1 MSILVRSHDFH
12 ASPACHEHV
21 RRPSLIKGDF
31 FWLTYR
37 YRTPLSCVLCFG
49 VCNAEIDDEFLF
61 DCFVEYPLV
70 DSARRIGS
78 PAMVL
83 SGRTG
88 SGKTAILRYIE
99 KVSEHSTVIDPFEM
113 SMSYVSNSDALR
125 FLEAVGADMDLLFQV
140 LWKHVLCLEFIRLRW
155 SVDSVEKSKGIFSRI
170 VDTFS
175 RDDRRKKSIAYLQE
189 WQGKFWITMDENI
202 KEITESIERRLHAE
216 VGADIDKFKAG
227 GQYDKRLSREKKSE
241 IVARTKKI
249 ISSEQLSE
257 LHGVID
263 MLSSAEHGDGMK
275 SFYILIDRL
284 DEKWVDDGVRFRMI
298 RGLMESLRSFRKIKN
313 LKILVGLRTDVIE
326 RVVQETADL
335 SFQREK
341 FEDLTARL
349 FWSKAD
355 LKLLV
360 ERRIH
365 ALFKRQYTGAPVSF
379 VDVFPQSMGGGKAT
393 FDWMLERTLMRPRD
407 IIAFVNEAMDAADG
421 QSVINATALRKA
433 EVEFARKRK
442 DALLQEWKSS
452 YPTLD
457 KMLDL
462 VVSNRKHSVDV
473 VEIIDKIDDFCL
485 QICSQNK
492 ISHDPIYDTCK
503 AHIEEGRSDPLTV
516 IGQLVAVLYRAG
528 AIGVKLSPQDRFA
541 YSHSEQPLISPE
553 LVSADT
559 KVRLHHMLHAA
570 FNLQDR
576 NS

>member
-1 MSILVRSHDFH
+1 M
-12 ASPACHEHV
+12 ASVTTSNPV
-21 RRPSLIKGDF
+21 VLRR
-31 FWLTYR
+31 
-37 YRTPLSCVLCFG
+37 G
-49 VCNAEIDDEFLF
+49 VGIGTGNAETDDEFLF

-70 DSARRIGS
+70 ASAQRIGS

-99 KVSEHSTVIDPFEM
+99 RVSEHSTVIDPFEM

-170 VDTFS
+170 ADTFS
-175 RDDRRKKSIAYLQE
+175 RDDRRKKAIAYLQE

-202 KEITESIERRLHAE
+202 KEITESIERKLHAE

-227 GQYDKRLSREKKSE
+227 GQYDKRLSKEKKSE
-241 IVARTKKI
+241 IVARTRKI

-360 ERRIH
+360 ERRID
-365 ALFKRQYTGAPVSF
+365 ALFKRQYTGSPVSF
-379 VDVFPQSMGGGKAT
+379 ADVFPQSMGGGKAT

-421 QSVINATALRKA
+421 QSAITASALRKA
-433 EVEFARKRK
+433 EVEFARKRR
-442 DALLQEWKSS
+442 DALLQEWKSA

-457 KMLDL
+457 KLLDL
-462 VVSNRKHSVDV
+462 VVSKRKHSIDI
-473 VEIIDKIDDFCL
+473 VEIVDKIDDLCL

-492 ISHDPIYDTCK
+492 IGHDPVYEACK
-503 AHIEEGRSDPLTV
+503 MHIEEGRSGPLTV
-516 IGQLVAVLYRAG
+516 IGQLIAILYRTG
-528 AIGVKLSPQDRFA
+528 AVGVKLNPQDRFA

-553 LVSADT
+553 LISADT